1 MNTYK
6 NLSSFVAAILSALS
20 FLLVF
25 TPGDV
30 LAQTYDFDEGIRVL
44 TSGLIAKKENVLKNK
59 KIAVFGI
66 VESKTSEPWEI
77 TTHIEDGIVDAL
89 VNEGFTVVERSRI
102 DDILKKE
109 IKKSADLWFDEAQV
123 AQFGKLL
130 GADLVVTGKFSKW
143 GKNIL
148 RINVRGISVSDGKVI
163 AASKVNVLT
172 DRIEE
177 LLTPEKPRGKKKEE
191 TRKESSKPAAE
202 EAPQKE
208 SPQPQADQPP
218 PAYQQ
223 QQPHQGQPPYQQAP
237 SYQQNA
243 PSQQQYPYTPQQ
255 QYPPP
260 TYPQTPEYGYFCC
273 DQFGTRRCQLAQPA
287 ILGSPCFC
295 YGQGWGYTCP

>member
-1 MNTYK
+1 MK
-6 NLSSFVAAILSALS
+6 LRKRISFFPAIVTFCFLLS
-20 FLLVF
+20 FSLLYEEDAS
-25 TPGDV
+25 G
-30 LAQTYDFDEGIRVL
+30 QTYDFDEGIRVL
-44 TSGLIAKKENVLKNK
+44 SSGLITKRENVLKNK

-66 VESKTSEPWEI
+66 VEAKTSEPWEI

-89 VNEGFTVVERSRI
+89 VNEGYTVVERSRI
-102 DDILKKE
+102 DDVLKKE
-109 IKKSADLWFDEAQV
+109 IKKSTDLWFDEAQV

-148 RINVRGISVSDGKVI
+148 RINVRAISVSDGKVI

-177 LLTPEKPRGKKKEE
+177 LLTPQKPREKKKEE
-191 TRKESSKPAAE
+191 IRKESSKPATE
-202 EAPQKE
+202 ESPQKE
-208 SPQPQADQPP
+208 SRPPQVDQPP
-218 PAYQQ
+218 PAHQQQ
-223 QQPHQGQPPYQQAP
+223 QQPYQGQPPYQQPP

-243 PSQQQYPYTPQQ
+243 PGQQQYPQ
-255 QYPPP
+255 P

-273 DQFGTRRCQLAQPA
+273 DQFGTRRCQLAQPG
-287 ILGSPCFC
+287 ILGTPCFC